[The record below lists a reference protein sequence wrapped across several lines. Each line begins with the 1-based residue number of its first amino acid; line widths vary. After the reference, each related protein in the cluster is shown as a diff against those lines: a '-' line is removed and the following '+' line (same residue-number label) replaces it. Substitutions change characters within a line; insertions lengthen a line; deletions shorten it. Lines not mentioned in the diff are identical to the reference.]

1 MENYQILG
9 RIGEGAH
16 GVVLKAK
23 HIQVCKHERMQIKQG
38 VALKLLSSQT
48 GELVALKKVPL
59 RKLEDGIP
67 NSALRLEPHDK
78 TSSRDCAYALLSS
91 SYEYSCKLGHSMY

>member
-1 MENYQILG
+1 MEQYHILG
-9 RIGEGAH
+9 RVGEGAH

-23 HIQVCKHERMQIKQG
+23 HLKVRVQLPDLVGSIKSHLCKPRVVMICTFDNVCISHMYLIK
-38 VALKLLSSQT
+38 QT

-67 NSALRLEPHDK
+67 NSALRCSK
-78 TSSRDCAYALLSS
+78 N
-91 SYEYSCKLGHSMY
+91 

>member
-1 MENYQILG
+1 MESYHILG

-16 GVVLKAK
+16 GIVLKAK
-23 HIQVCKHERMQIKQG
+23 HIEVTDCLSDHEENECFMPSDS
-38 VALKLLSSQT
+38 VHQT

-67 NSALRLEPHDK
+67 NSALR
-78 TSSRDCAYALLSS
+78 
-91 SYEYSCKLGHSMY
+91 

>member
-1 MENYQILG
+1 MESYQILG

-16 GVVLKAK
+16 GIVLKAK
-23 HIQVCKHERMQIKQG
+23 HIKVQVGGRQI
-38 VALKLLSSQT
+38 VANYDAMPSLNTLQT

-67 NSALRLEPHDK
+67 NSALR
-78 TSSRDCAYALLSS
+78 
-91 SYEYSCKLGHSMY
+91 